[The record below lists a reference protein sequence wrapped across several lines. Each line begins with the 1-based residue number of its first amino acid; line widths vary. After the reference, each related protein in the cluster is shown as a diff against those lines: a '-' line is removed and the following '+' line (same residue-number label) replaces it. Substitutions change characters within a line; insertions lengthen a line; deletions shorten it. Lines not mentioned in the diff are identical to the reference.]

1 MGKKSRKIKDTSE
14 IITYTKEE
22 KYEKINKLVTKLEM
36 FGLSIYVDEMKKLDE
51 ISNKYIYENIEYRDS
66 IPLPNSKRKMKILFL
81 NNKKHDISINLIY
94 DKNI

>member
-36 FGLSIYVDEMKKLDE
+36 LGLSIYVDEMNKLDE

-66 IPLPNSKRKMKILFL
+66 ILLPNSKRKMKILFL

>member
-36 FGLSIYVDEMKKLDE
+36 LGLSIYVDEMKKLDE

>member
-22 KYEKINKLVTKLEM
+22 KNNKIKELVTKLEM

-51 ISNKYIYENIEYRDS
+51 ISNKYIYENIEYREI

-94 DKNI
+94 DKKI